1 MSRGQAGYNFKG
13 GGLMTNSISNRDV
26 AKAKEILKKSKQEA
40 NSISNKDI
48 EKAKKILSM
57 FDKTLSPATLGSK
70 QANPISDKDMKMLEK
85 SYLKVV
91 QIDMSR
97 GQAGYNFKGVF

>member
-1 MSRGQAGYNFKG
+1 
-13 GGLMTNSISNRDV
+13 MTNSISNRDV

-85 SYLKVV
+85 SYLKDESKSLKGKGFANGGKV
-91 QIDMSR
+91 D
-97 GQAGYNFKGVF
+97 FKGSF